1 MKGKSIFVHYF
12 HRENSEK
19 HQFLYMYPE
28 WPVALVGNA
37 LRHCP
42 FPLSLFFS
50 WRKTVFWLVW
60 GGTHF
65 FIGGSVV
72 LVGHGSFSP
81 GYLDR
86 SAPRSCT
93 CLSQVSKRLACHWW
107 VQQSHSF
114 WLLHLQM
121 ANKSRSSRFPGI
133 KLLSRELIGPGCTSA
148 QVNQKPS
155 VLWLVTDIGSGARSA
170 PFNSIQLYCC

>member
-1 MKGKSIFVHYF
+1 MASGPGGKCA
-12 HRENSEK
+12 
-19 HQFLYMYPE
+19 PA
-28 WPVALVGNA
+28 P
-37 LRHCP
+37 P
-42 FPLSLFFS
+42 FPPFPVRLL
-50 WRKTVFWLVW
+50 KEDGLL
-60 GGTHF
+60 
-65 FIGGSVV
+65 IGARRDTFLHWSKFKV

-81 GYLDR
+81 GYLDP

-93 CLSQVSKRLACHWW
+93 CLSQVSKRLAWHWW

-148 QVNQKPS
+148 QVNQTPS
-155 VLWLVTDIGSGARSA
+155 VLWLVAEIGSGARSA
-170 PFNSIQLYCC
+170 SFCSIQLHCC